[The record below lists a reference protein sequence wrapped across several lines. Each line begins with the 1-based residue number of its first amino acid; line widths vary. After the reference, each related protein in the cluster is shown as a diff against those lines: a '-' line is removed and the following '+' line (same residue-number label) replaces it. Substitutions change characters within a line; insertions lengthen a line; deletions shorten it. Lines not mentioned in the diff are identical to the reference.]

1 MGLGVAPF
9 KQAVITWEI
18 RWFTYTQPV
27 LGLIW
32 KYWTWCANM
41 EYVMAAF
48 TPWSLSWAVTRR
60 KLVPMGVSSLRKSW
74 RRERY
79 CQQICSESLCQDG
92 SGDCHSGSSQ
102 MLLSICA
109 WHHVGLCV
117 WNQCWMWAVAPAR
130 GGRGVMA
137 EQEASA
143 LAPCSQQTVC
153 SRGSTFVPMVWGRPV
168 LLWTC
173 FCNCHL
179 KTCQQ
184 KGAQLHRV
192 ILFCLPDSYQGFQ
205 KTYEK

>member
-1 MGLGVAPF
+1 MSCDTKETRPYGSIFTEEILEKRKVLSADLFWKPLSGRFWGLSLWQLPDA
-9 KQAVITWEI
+9 AVPLCLASWGTLCLES
-18 RWFTYTQPV
+18 V
-27 LGLIW
+27 L
-32 KYWTWCANM
+32 N
-41 EYVMAAF
+41 
-48 TPWSLSWAVTRR
+48 
-60 KLVPMGVSSLRKSW
+60 VSSSTHK
-74 RRERY
+74 
-79 CQQICSESLCQDG
+79 
-92 SGDCHSGSSQ
+92 
-102 MLLSICA
+102 
-109 WHHVGLCV
+109 
-117 WNQCWMWAVAPAR
+117 
-130 GGRGVMA
+130 GRQGAMA

-205 KTYEK
+205 KSYEK